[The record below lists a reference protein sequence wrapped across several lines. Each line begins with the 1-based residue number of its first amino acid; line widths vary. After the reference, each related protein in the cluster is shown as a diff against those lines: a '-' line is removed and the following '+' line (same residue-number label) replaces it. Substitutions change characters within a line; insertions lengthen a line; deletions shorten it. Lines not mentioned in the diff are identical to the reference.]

1 MKKKIAILM
10 MLAMLLSIP
19 TLNTSPAFANS
30 ILDGYEIIS
39 LPDRIALTDE
49 PITFS
54 SLQYIDSNGTIE
66 EDELDFFEVISPKN
80 SKIIE
85 VVQETEPSNNSY
97 SMKKTVLK
105 SITLIPKSVGCV
117 TVSLKYLGV
126 SYNKTIYVYDPDM
139 TSAERDTPQNLKIKK
154 FTPKKLSVSWDPIYG
169 AKEYTVFRSKTGK
182 DGTFKK
188 IKTTSKTSFTDKALT
203 SGKTYYYKVK
213 ALTQDGLSNASEVK
227 KCRVSRKLN
236 ITVDMFNRVG
246 RSTSIIKVHITN
258 KGAGTFKVD
267 QEIENVGWDTIV
279 YTSLYYPY
287 RKATPSEAT
296 LINGNYQPI
305 TGLNIKKGHT
315 GVARFSLDT
324 YRIPSNKEGITF
336 SAFYDGVAY
345 NIFAHRNGTIFY
357 SYNSFGIDGSYNDD
371 TLYQL
376 R

>member
-1 MKKKIAILM
+1 MKKKIAITIV
-10 MLAMLLSIP
+10 LAILLSI
-19 TLNTSPAFANS
+19 TALNTSPAFADS
-30 ILDGYEIIS
+30 VLDGYEIIN

-54 SLQYIDSNGTIE
+54 SLQYVASNGTVQE
-66 EDELDFFEVISPKN
+66 RELRLFEFISPKK
-80 SKIIE
+80 SKVIE
-85 VVQETEPSNNSY
+85 LVQDTEIDDYWGKPETKIN
-97 SMKKTVLK
+97 

-117 TVSLKYLGV
+117 TIHFDFVFDY
-126 SYNKTIYVYDPDM
+126 YKTIYVYDPDM
-139 TSAERDTPQNLKIKK
+139 ASAERDTPQNLKVKK
-154 FTPKKLSVSWDPIYG
+154 FTPKKLSVSWDPVYG

-188 IKTTSKTSFTDKALT
+188 IKTTSKTSFTDKGLT

-213 ALTQDGLSNASEVK
+213 ALTQDGLSNASEIK

-258 KGAGTFKVD
+258 NGVGTFKVD
-267 QEIENVGWDTIV
+267 QEIENVGLKDIV
-279 YTSLYYPY
+279 FTSLYYPH
-287 RKATPSEAT
+287 RGSSSSAAT

-305 TGLNIKKGHT
+305 TGLNIKKCHT

-324 YRIPSNKEGITF
+324 YRIPSNEEHIIF
-336 SAFYDGVAY
+336 NAVYDGVAY
-345 NIFAHRNGTIFY
+345 NISAHRNGTIFY
-357 SYNSFGIDGSYNDD
+357 SYNSFGIDGNYNDD